1 MPDRYEGRKFRACV
15 DAFVLWT
22 IGALDDKTNAALEA
36 MTPKL
41 RETFGMERGS
51 WQDVVMTQMDFD
63 DEYVEWLRE
72 KWRRQLEHDRTVGQ
86 EHNPKAW
93 AHTITDFIS
102 ADDLPSMS

>member
-1 MPDRYEGRKFRACV
+1 MADRYEGQKFRACV

-22 IGALDDKTNAALEA
+22 IGALDDKTDAALQA

-41 RETFGMERGS
+41 REVFGMKSGT

-63 DEYVEWLRE
+63 EAYVEWLRE
-72 KWRRQLEHDRTVGQ
+72 KWRRQLEHDRNIGQ

-93 AHTITDFIS
+93 AHAITDFIG